1 MKVGGIG
8 VALVL
13 IVGVSFLLYGNG
25 MGSPRSVSTPN
36 SVGTTQVAASSSA
49 QNTGVLSPAL
59 INEYYCAKPAINTGL
74 FCDQLPPGFQIPG
87 RSPNAP
93 SVHCP
98 SGMSASACNL
108 LKQTMYTGV
117 CTPNE
122 TPFTDPFD
130 CGCSGATTAD
140 PYTGRCSAPSAVCQI
155 GANAEHPQA

>member
-8 VALVL
+8 LALILVL
-13 IVGVSFLLYGNG
+13 GFSFFYYSTGDWSQKI
-25 MGSPRSVSTPN
+25 GSTVNTVTS
-36 SVGTTQVAASSSA
+36 QVAGSSSA
-49 QNTGVLSPAL
+49 QSTGPVNVAL
-59 INEYYCAKPAINTGL
+59 INEYFCAKPAINTAL
-74 FCDQLPPGFQIPG
+74 FCDQLPPGFTIPG
-87 RSPNAP
+87 KGPNAP
-93 SVHCP
+93 APTCP
-98 SGMSASACNL
+98 SGMSASACSL
-108 LKQTMYTGV
+108 LKQTMFTGV